1 MKKIVLGD
9 CFRGDYQ
16 PILVVDDNHGS
27 VDRCYLLSDLAG
39 RSMYMLDDE
48 ILKREPLPTLH
59 LPIKKEWF
67 DLILSGVKKQE
78 YRDVSD
84 FYCRRL
90 LIGKREL
97 EFQSWEE
104 MISDMRNFSKKPRH
118 ESMGELFEY
127 WDILMKDFKV
137 IHLTN
142 GYGNHCR
149 QLWAKIESITVGKG
163 NPEWGAPDC
172 DVFRIHLGEVFHTKN
187 VVK

>member
-67 DLILSGVKKQE
+67 DLILSGVMKEE
-78 YRDVSD
+78 YRGLTT
-84 FYCRRL
+84 FYKSRL
-90 LIGKREL
+90 VEKGSIVAGCEAKNIP
-97 EFQSWEE
+97 FQFVT
-104 MISDMRNFSKKPRH
+104 IP
-118 ESMGELFEY
+118 
-127 WDILMKDFKV
+127 KV

>member
-1 MKKIVLGD
+1 MKKKIVLGD
-9 CFRGDYQ
+9 CFDALDHDR
-16 PILVVDDNHGS
+16 PLVCVGL
-27 VDRCYLLSDLAG
+27 VEATGWPWIIAG
-39 RSMYMLDDE
+39 GTKYMLNPN
-48 ILKREPLPTLH
+48 IYPPIPTLH
-59 LPIKKEWF
+59 LPIKAQWF